1 MTIPGEGGGNAKES
15 GRQGGTR
22 VFKKSSPNGKITAYL
37 GILTGNDFL
46 THLYVQVNAILSI
59 I

>member
-37 GILTGNDFL
+37 GMLTGNDF
-46 THLYVQVNAILSI
+46 
-59 I
+59 